1 MSYQLDEKGFPVG
14 TRTPLNEQ
22 RSESSGGTLVI
33 DVDTTDTGER
43 RNFFGHT
50 ARHLVE
56 KQTRT
61 PGPLAISLGQES
73 VRDGWFINL
82 DVNAGCGTV
91 RPPLGA
97 VGVLYAGSLGSPIRT
112 DKIEV
117 HRKGEPVSGFAV
129 SLTTKT
135 TSLQDNP
142 RRLTF
147 ESQQEVVELSNAPL
161 DPALFEIP
169 PGYKKVD
176 RLQDYIVP
184 SPAAR
189 RVPPG
194 STWSALK
201 RYWASLFR

>member
-142 RRLTF
+142 RRLMF
-147 ESQQEVVELSNAPL
+147 ESQQEVVELSSAPL